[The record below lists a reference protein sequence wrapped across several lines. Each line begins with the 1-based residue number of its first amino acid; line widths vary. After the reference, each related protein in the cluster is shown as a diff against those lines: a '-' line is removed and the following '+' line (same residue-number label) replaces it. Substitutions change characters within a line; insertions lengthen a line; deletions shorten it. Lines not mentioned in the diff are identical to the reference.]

1 MQCPRL
7 IRGFFAC
14 LLPALAVLALAVL
27 LAGPEAA
34 PDLELADLSDGA
46 REWFGRGALHRV
58 LGQEMFVV
66 TEGAGPETV
75 ILVHGFP
82 ASSYD
87 YHRAVSHLL
96 AGDRGYR
103 LVLFDLVGYGFSSK
117 PAASFTYSMPDQ
129 AEQCLQLW
137 RQLGI
142 ARAHVVGHDM
152 GDSVLT
158 EILSRR
164 ER

>member
-1 MQCPRL
+1 MECCRL
-7 IRGFFAC
+7 IACFSAC
-14 LLPALAVLALAVL
+14 LLSALAVLALAVL
-27 LAGPEAA
+27 LSGPEAA

-66 TEGAGPETV
+66 TEGEGPETL

-96 AGDRGYR
+96 DGDRYR
-103 LVLFDLVGYGFSSK
+103 VVLFDLVGYGFSSK

-129 AEQCLQLW
+129 AEQCLALW

-142 ARAHVVGHDM
+142 DRAHVVGHDM

-164 ER
+164 DR